1 MDNCRRQAYPG
12 GVAPLSSKGQDG
24 KATIAHVA
32 ARAGVGV
39 ATVSRV
45 LNESPLV
52 AAATRARV
60 LDAIRAL
67 EYRPSRVA
75 RNLSLQRTHTVAALV
90 PVFDRASTLERLGGV
105 VGRFAESTYDVAL
118 FSLER
123 PERREKEFALLADP
137 GRVDGV
143 LVVSMSPTDAEVERF
158 ETAGIPVVVIDGQ
171 HTALP
176 SIVIDDAAG
185 GELATRHLIDLGH
198 RRIAYVG
205 DPPGSPYHL
214 TTRYGRR
221 EGYQESLRS
230 AGLESPPEY
239 VKEGGHERHIV
250 HRLTEELLTLPHPP
264 TAIFA
269 GSDTQALGVI
279 EAAERLGFGVPRDVS
294 VVGFD
299 DIAVTA
305 YVGLSTVRQPLRAS
319 GQRGGE
325 LMLELLAGGPRAPL
339 CETLPLELVARKTTA
354 PRRRPE
360 RR

>member
-1 MDNCRRQAYPG
+1 M
-12 GVAPLSSKGQDG
+12 APLPEHTDG
-24 KATIAHVA
+24 KTTIADVA
-32 ARAGVGV
+32 ASAGVGV

-45 LNESPLV
+45 INDSPLV
-52 AAATRARV
+52 AATTRARV
-60 LDAIRAL
+60 LDVIQAL
-67 EYRPSRVA
+67 GYQPSRLA
-75 RNLSLQRTHTVAALV
+75 RNLSLQRTHTVAAVV

-105 VGRFAESTYDVAL
+105 VGRFAESSYDVAL

-143 LVVSMSPTDAEVERF
+143 LIVSMSPTDDEIDRLRSADL
-158 ETAGIPVVVIDGQ
+158 PVVVIDGR
-171 HTALP
+171 HPAVP
-176 SIVIDDAAG
+176 SIVIDDASG
-185 GELATRHLIDLGH
+185 GELATQHLLDLGH
-198 RRIAYVG
+198 RRVAFVG

-221 EGYQESLRS
+221 DGYRQALHR
-230 AGLESPPEY
+230 AGIESPAGY

-250 HRLTEELLTLPHPP
+250 HRLTEELLALPDRP

-279 EAAERLGFGVPRDVS
+279 EAVERAGLSVPRDVS

-299 DIAVTA
+299 DVAVGA

-325 LMLELLAGGPRAPL
+325 LMLELLAGGDRGAI
-339 CETLPLELVARKTTA
+339 CETLPLEIVVRKTTA
-354 PRRRPE
+354 PPPA
-360 RR
+360 